1 MAESLSYGEGAE
13 EIGLRRHFT
22 RPDQD
27 VYESAKWELRTARI
41 QGDDGEPVFEQEG
54 VEVPESW
61 SPLATNIVAS
71 KYFRGHLGSPQR
83 EHSVRQLIGRVVK
96 TLRDWGREGD
106 YFASPEQEETFS
118 DELTHVLLHQKAC
131 FNSPVWFNLGVVEP
145 DGRMVPQQ
153 ASACFINSVEDDMG
167 SIMDL
172 ARVEAMLFKG
182 GSGTGTNLSYVR
194 SSVEP
199 LAGGGMA
206 SGPVSFMK
214 GFDSFAGVIRSGGK
228 TRRAAK
234 MVILNADH
242 PDILDFVRC
251 KAGEEQKAW
260 TLIDAGYD
268 GRFNVPGG
276 AYDSI
281 QYQNANH
288 SVRVSDGFMKAIA
301 SDATWQTRAVTTGE
315 VVHTYQARDV
325 IREIAEAAHV
335 CGDPGLQYDTTI
347 NRWNPVKNSGRIN
360 ATNPCSEFIFLD
372 DTACNLSSLN
382 LLKFADERGR
392 FLVEDFVQAV
402 DVLILAM
409 EIIVD
414 FADYPTSKIAKNS
427 HALRP
432 LGLGYANLG
441 ALIML
446 NGLAYDSDEGRNLCG
461 AVTSLMSGRA
471 YRRSAE
477 IARRTGPFAEYHKN
491 RVPFLEVIGLH
502 AEYAGRLDSEGVP
515 VDLQVAARQSWD
527 EALELGRAHGYRN
540 AQVTVI
546 APTGTIAFMMD
557 CDTTGIEPDIA
568 LVKYKQLVGGGVL
581 KIANRTV
588 SVALRNHGYSDV
600 QIAAIAEYIDE
611 NDTIEGAPFLEDT
624 HLPIFDCAFVSAR
637 GERSIHYLGH
647 IRMMAAAQ
655 PFLSGGISK
664 TVNMPKE
671 CAVSDVEEAYTE
683 AWKLGLKSLAVYRDG
698 SKRTQ
703 PLSTKADELKE
714 ETGALELSADPELRR
729 RKLPDVRQAITHKF
743 SIAGH
748 DGYITVGLYESGQ
761 PGELFLK
768 MAKEGSTISG
778 LMDQF
783 AIMTSIALQYGVPL
797 KALVDKFSHTRFEP
811 SGFTQS
817 SDIPIAK
824 SVTDYVFRWLGLT
837 FLQGEAVS
845 VDTQE
850 TEAEEVGLR
859 SPADRVVPIRGGSVG
874 EPTRMGG
881 QEDAPPCASCGT
893 IMFRAGS
900 CYTCPTCG
908 ETGGCG

>member
-1 MAESLSYGEGAE
+1 VHYGEGAE
-13 EIGLRRHFT
+13 PIEIRRHFT
-22 RPDQD
+22 RPEED
-27 VYESAKWELRTARI
+27 VYGAVKWETRTARI
-41 QGDDGEPVFEQEG
+41 QSEDGEAVFEQDG

-61 SPLATNIVAS
+61 SAMATNIVAS
-71 KYFRGHLGSPQR
+71 KYFRGHLGTPRR
-83 EHSVRQLIGRVVK
+83 EYSVRQLIGRVVK
-96 TLRDWGREGD
+96 TLCEWGREGD
-106 YFASPEQEETFS
+106 YFSSADQEQTFS
-118 DELTHVLLHQKAC
+118 DELTHLLLHQKAC

-145 DGRMVPQQ
+145 DGHEVPQQ
-153 ASACFINSVEDDMG
+153 ASACFINSVEDNMG

-172 ARVEAMLFKG
+172 ARIEAMLFKG
-182 GSGTGTNLSYVR
+182 GSGTGTNLSSIR
-194 SSVEP
+194 SSREP
-199 LAGGGMA
+199 LAGGGIA

-251 KAGEEQKAW
+251 KATEEEKAW

-288 SVRVSDGFMKAIA
+288 SVRVSDGFMKAVA
-301 SDATWQTRAVTTGE
+301 NEAAWQTRMVTTGE
-315 VVHTYQARDV
+315 VADTYQARDLM
-325 IREIAEAAHV
+325 REIAQAANA

-347 NRWNPVKNSGRIN
+347 NRWNPVKNSGRID

-372 DTACNLSSLN
+372 DTACNLASLN
-382 LLKFADERGR
+382 LLTFADERGH
-392 FLVEDFVQAV
+392 FLVDDFVQAV
-402 DVLILAM
+402 DVMILAM

-414 FADYPTSKIAKNS
+414 YADYPTPKIAKNS
-427 HALRP
+427 HQLRP

-446 NGLAYDSDEGRNLCG
+446 NGVAYDSDEGRNLC
-461 AVTSLMSGRA
+461 AAITSLMSGRA

-477 IARRTGPFAEYHKN
+477 IAGRTGPFSEYHKN

-502 AEYAGRLDSEGVP
+502 SEYAGQVGEAGVP
-515 VDLQVAARQSWD
+515 LDLGFAARKSWE
-527 EALELGRAHGYRN
+527 EALELGRTYGYRN
-540 AQVTVI
+540 GQVTVI

-581 KIANRTV
+581 KIVNRTV
-588 SVALRNHGYSDV
+588 PVALRNRGYTED
-600 QIAAIAEYIDE
+600 QISEIAEYIDE
-611 NDTIEGAPFLEDT
+611 HDTIEGVPQLEDED
-624 HLPIFDCAFVSAR
+624 LPIFDCAFVSAR
-637 GERSIHYLGH
+637 GNRSIHYMGH

-664 TVNMPKE
+664 TVNLPKDCSVE
-671 CAVSDVEEAYTE
+671 DIEEAYIE
-683 AWKLGLKSLAVYRDG
+683 GWKLGLKSLAIYRDG

-703 PLSTKADELKE
+703 PLSTKVDEAAAAE
-714 ETGALELSADPELRR
+714 AESAALAVSTDPALRR

-743 SIAGH
+743 SISGH
-748 DGYITVGLYESGQ
+748 DGYITVGLYENGQ

-811 SGFTQS
+811 SGFTQN

-837 FLQGEAVS
+837 FLQGEDVS
-845 VDTQE
+845 ADAQE
-850 TEAEEVGLR
+850 TEAEAVGLR
-859 SPADRVVPIRGGSVG
+859 SPSDRVVPIRGGSVA
-874 EPTRMGG
+874 EPERLGG
-881 QEDAPPCASCGT
+881 QEDAPPCVTCGA

-900 CYTCPTCG
+900 CYACSSCG
-908 ETGGCG
+908 DTGGCG